1 MSAAWPEFWQHIP
14 DEDRGAIS
22 DILTTLLSSGVLLGE
37 EGRGRQLYQTARQF
51 EKEISDYLAPLHIQL
66 LLDPD
71 RPILQARPVAGD
83 CGLTER
89 FSKAATLVVL
99 VLWRIYDE
107 KRLTETSAAVI
118 IPVEEICQRLKLYFE
133 NVEPPSS
140 GQLERILQKL
150 KSLNLIRTQARQDVQ
165 KFGETL
171 LEILPSL
178 PRVIPFEH
186 AEAWEQQAALY
197 RGDGETTL
205 EEPS

>member
-1 MSAAWPEFWQHIP
+1 MSAAWPEFWQHVP
-14 DEDRGAIS
+14 EEDRGAIS
-22 DILTTLLSSGVLLGE
+22 EILTTLLSSGVLLGE

-66 LLDPD
+66 FLDPD

-89 FSKAATLVVL
+89 FSKAETLVLL

-118 IPVEEICQRLKLYFE
+118 IPAEEIFQRLKLYFE
-133 NVEPPSS
+133 KIEPPSS

-171 LEILPSL
+171 LEILPTL

-186 AEAWEQQAALY
+186 AEAWEHQAALY
-197 RGDGETTL
+197 RGDSETTL
-205 EEPS
+205 EEQP

>member
-1 MSAAWPEFWQHIP
+1 MSATWPDFWQHIP

-37 EGRGRQLYQTARQF
+37 EGCGRQLYQTARQF

-83 CGLTER
+83 CGLTGR
-89 FSKAATLVVL
+89 FSKAETLVVL

-118 IPVEEICQRLKLYFE
+118 IPVEEIFQRLKLYFE
-133 NVEPPSS
+133 NIEPPSS

-150 KSLNLIRTQARQDVQ
+150 KSLNLIRTQSRQDVQ

-171 LEILPSL
+171 LEILPTL

>member
-1 MSAAWPEFWQHIP
+1 MSAAWPEFWQHVP
-14 DEDRGAIS
+14 EEDRGAIS
-22 DILTTLLSSGVLLGE
+22 EILTTLLSSGVLLGE
-37 EGRGRQLYQTARQF
+37 EGRGRLLYQTAREF

-66 LLDPD
+66 FLDPD

-89 FSKAATLVVL
+89 FSKAETLVLL

-107 KRLTETSAAVI
+107 KRMTETSAAAI
-118 IPVEEICQRLKLYFE
+118 IPVEEIFQRWRLYFQKI
-133 NVEPPSS
+133 EPPSS

-171 LEILPSL
+171 LEILPTL

-186 AEAWEQQAALY
+186 AEAWEHQSALY
-197 RGDGETTL
+197 RGETTL
-205 EEPS
+205 EDVP